1 MLRCFLVI
9 HCVTILSLS
18 RHLLRHYAESF
29 ASFSASLCC
38 HSRNSLR
45 YCAVSFASFFT
56 SAVSFAS
63 FFTSAVSFASFFTS
77 LCCVFR
83 VILYVTVPCLSR
95 HSLRYCVVFRVILY
109 VTVLCLSRHFL
120 RHCAVSFASY
130 VTVLCLSRHSLCYC
144 VVDCQ
149 TKAAQHGADDADA
162 QAQEASD
169 LAAAN
174 QAGIADLTSDVDDL
188 NSDNGLQVS
197 SCCCG

>member
-1 MLRCFLVI
+1 MLSLSRHSLPHSAVIRVI
-9 HCVTILSLS
+9 HCVTVLCLS
-18 RHLLRHYAESF
+18 RH
-29 ASFSASLCC
+29 
-38 HSRNSLR
+38 SLR
-45 YCAVSFASFFT
+45 LLCLSRHSLRLLCL
-56 SAVSFAS
+56 SRHSLRLC
-63 FFTSAVSFASFFTS
+63 AVSFASFFTS
-77 LCCVFR
+77 LCCVC
-83 VILYVTVPCLSR
+83 VSR
-95 HSLRYCVVFRVILY
+95 HS
-109 VTVLCLSRHFL
+109 L

-174 QAGIADLTSDVDDL
+174 QAGIADLTSDVDAL

>member
-1 MLRCFLVI
+1 M
-9 HCVTILSLS
+9 LSLS
-18 RHLLRHYAESF
+18 RH
-29 ASFSASLCC
+29 SLP
-38 HSRNSLR
+38 H
-45 YCAVSFASFFT
+45 
-56 SAVSFAS
+56 SAVI
-63 FFTSAVSFASFFTS
+63 
-77 LCCVFR
+77 R
-83 VILYVTVPCLSR
+83 VI
-95 HSLRYCVVFRVILY
+95 
-109 VTVLCLSRHFL
+109 
-120 RHCAVSFASY
+120 HC